1 MIFFMYCW
9 IQFANILLR
18 IFVSIFIRYI
28 DLEFSFLAV
37 YFSVFSIRVI
47 VVIQLLN
54 RVQLFETPWTAAH
67 PTLHYLLEFA
77 QTRVHWVGDAI
88 QLSHP
93 LSSISPLAFILS
105 QHQSLFQWVSSL
117 HQLTKILELQLQHQ
131 SSQWIFTTD
140 FL

>member
-1 MIFFMYCW
+1 MIFVIYCW
-9 IQFANILLR
+9 IKFANILLR

-28 DLEFSFLAV
+28 DLEFSFFAV
-37 YFSVFSIRVI
+37 SFSVCSIRVI

-54 RVQLFETPWTAAH
+54 YVQLFETPWTAAH

-77 QTRVHWVGDAI
+77 QTHVHWVGDAI
-88 QLSHP
+88 QLSHR
-93 LSSISPLAFILS
+93 LSSISPPAFILS